1 MFHFLPTD
9 NKCIFNEHIRNFLAF
24 DLLKHLQQLLY
35 ELELRADFTVR
46 LMIDATLVNEPFF
59 SKLEND
65 FNKKDPSLDQCP
77 VHIPSNS
84 FMGGLKV
91 LYLEVKFDLG
101 GQFKSTF
108 PRGRKKFAKK
118 QTKINKGRG
127 LPHTN
132 VCFLK

>member
-24 DLLKHLQQLLY
+24 DLLKHLHQLLY

-77 VHIPSNS
+77 VHIPTNS

-91 LYLEVKFDLG
+91 LCLEVKIDLG
-101 GQFKSTF
+101 GTLKVLSLGGERSLLKSKQKST
-108 PRGRKKFAKK
+108 RGEDYLTRTF
-118 QTKINKGRG
+118 
-127 LPHTN
+127 
-132 VCFLK
+132 VF